1 MRKVICITNFQE
13 NKKAVNKLRREL
25 LSISFK
31 ERDTVWSIGSSRH
44 LMLVDFTELHF
55 CVF

>member
-1 MRKVICITNFQE
+1 MKKVICINNFQE
-13 NKKAVNKLRREL
+13 NKKAVDKLRREL

-44 LMLVDFTELHF
+44 LLLIVFTELHF